1 MKIYIYYMFQ
11 SLISNIVNNTKEMLK
26 MVVTMSSY
34 VTNTI
39 SMCQELTNS
48 DTTARLS
55 STSTGSK

>member
-1 MKIYIYYMFQ
+1 MFQ